1 MKNVMVGR
9 LSGFMK
15 GKKATTRSWTK
26 TIQDDGPFVEGRVVN
41 KRGFTLIELL
51 VVVLIIGILAAVA
64 VPQYQKAVQKARVAE
79 AMVWLKKM
87 ADNWDLCVL
96 TLGADSCNPWNN
108 NGQDVSALL
117 MDGTPAADGEYEF
130 ETKDF
135 QYIFDTIGPSAG
147 DKNGN
152 YALLLI
158 TEVESI
164 AWPVTLKE
172 RWCLAV
178 TEEGGAFCKSLS
190 GKSETTLKFLD
201 LDVYP
206 F

>member
-26 TIQDDGPFVEGRVVN
+26 TIQDDGPFVEGRVAN

-51 VVVLIIGILAAVA
+51 VVVLIIGILAAIA
-64 VPQYQKAVQKARVAE
+64 VPQYQKSVQKARVAE

-96 TLGADSCNPWNN
+96 TLGADECNSMDFE
-108 NGQDVSALL
+108 GQDKSALL
-117 MDGTPAADGEYEF
+117 MDGTPAMEGEYEF
-130 ETKDF
+130 ETKNF
-135 QYIFDTIGPSAG
+135 TYSFEQTGPMAV

-152 YALLLI
+152 YGLI
-158 TEVESI
+158 IITNPDIPLADS
-164 AWPVTLKE
+164 LKG
-172 RWCLAV
+172 RGCVPL
-178 TEEGGAFCKSLS
+178 TEEGTSFCKSLS
-190 GKSETTLKFLD
+190 GKSETTLNFLD